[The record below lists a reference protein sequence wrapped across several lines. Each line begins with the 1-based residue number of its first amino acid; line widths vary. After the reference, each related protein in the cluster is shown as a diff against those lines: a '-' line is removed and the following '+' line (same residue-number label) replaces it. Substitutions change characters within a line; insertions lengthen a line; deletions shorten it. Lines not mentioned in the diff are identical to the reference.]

1 LPDLE
6 NERTRLDT
14 GGPFLLLVLVRRMEI
29 ETEASDAGAAADF
42 VVDPLSTIASEDI
55 VNLAMNLVVSQGI
68 LTV

>member
-1 LPDLE
+1 MV
-6 NERTRLDT
+6 
-14 GGPFLLLVLVRRMEI
+14 LVLVRRMEI
-29 ETEASDAGAAADF
+29 ETEASDAGAAAEF